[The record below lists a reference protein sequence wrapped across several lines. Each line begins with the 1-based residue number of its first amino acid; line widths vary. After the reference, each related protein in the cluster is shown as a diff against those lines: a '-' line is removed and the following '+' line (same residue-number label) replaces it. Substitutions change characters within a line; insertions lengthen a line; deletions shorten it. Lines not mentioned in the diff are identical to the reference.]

1 MVVGAV
7 RWHIYWFTSVLK
19 KFIVIVMVGKTG
31 PQTHKAIPN
40 GFSLTENNF
49 KKKKKSNLIVF
60 VSISLGPKSV
70 LISLSLKFHHPKDT
84 LPDFRDF
91 SIPIV
96 SYEFHG
102 QSSLVSYSPYG
113 CKESDTTE
121 AT

>member
-7 RWHIYWFTSVLK
+7 RWHGYWFASVLN
-19 KFIVIVMVGKTG
+19 KFIVIVMVGKIG

-40 GFSLTENNF
+40 GFSLTENNL
-49 KKKKKSNLIVF
+49 KKKKSNPIVF

-91 SIPIV
+91 SIPTV
-96 SYEFHG
+96 SYKFHG
-102 QSSLVSYSPYG
+102 
-113 CKESDTTE
+113 
-121 AT
+121 